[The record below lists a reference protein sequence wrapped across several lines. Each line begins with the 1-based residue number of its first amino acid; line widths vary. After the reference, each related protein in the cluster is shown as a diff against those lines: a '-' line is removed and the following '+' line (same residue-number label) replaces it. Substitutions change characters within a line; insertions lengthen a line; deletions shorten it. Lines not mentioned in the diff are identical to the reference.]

1 MSNLTDSKSPGG
13 DPAKVEAYA
22 DISHDAD
29 LDEKAKPSTYKADA
43 IEAEQ
48 AEHNMGVLEAVR
60 LYPMASLWAFIMST
74 TIIMESYCVFLMGSF
89 VAMDQFKDEFGVND
103 RNGVKQIE
111 ASWQSA
117 LQVGGPL
124 GAIIGVCIAGPITS
138 RIGYRW
144 ATISGLMLLNAFI
157 FVFYF
162 ANSLA
167 VMFVSQLLEGVPW
180 GIFIANAPAY
190 CSEIVP
196 MRLRAPATQMLQMF
210 WAIGAIIVGS
220 VCYVYESKHDSS
232 AYRFVPLSRLMI
244 PSLFVDETVPIALQW
259 MFPTPLAILLF
270 IAPESPW
277 WLVRKGR
284 LEEAAVAVRRLGRAS
299 AVTNVDESVA
309 MMRRTIELESSEK
322 EPGLVE
328 LFKGTDRYRTL
339 IVCGVYAAQNLTGNL
354 IANQAVYFFRQ
365 AGIDSNLAFAL
376 GLITSALQTVFVML
390 SWILTTYLGRRTIY
404 VWGSFINVI
413 FLIALGVAGS
423 VGDSTAASLAMASLG
438 LIVSVGFTLGPAPAS
453 WVIIAETSS
462 IRLRPLTTGIGRG
475 AYYVVNIPCIFLSTY
490 MLNSTG
496 VDLGGRCGYVWGATG
511 FVCFVVAFFFLPEMK
526 GRSFREIDIL
536 FRRRVPARQWKKTVV
551 DINDDE

>member
-1 MSNLTDSKSPGG
+1 MSNPVDSKPPGG

-22 DISHDAD
+22 EIDHSAD
-29 LDEKAKPSTYKADA
+29 LDEKAKPSEYKAAA
-43 IEAEQ
+43 IEAEN
-48 AEHNMGVLEAVR
+48 AEANMGVLEAVR

-74 TIIMESYCVFLMGSF
+74 TIIMESYCVFLMGAF
-89 VAMDQFKDEFGVND
+89 VAMDRFKKDFGVKDKYNVD
-103 RNGVKQIE
+103 QIE

-144 ATISGLMLLNAFI
+144 ATILGLMLLNAFI

-167 VMFVSQLLEGVPW
+167 LMFVSQLLEGVPW

-196 MRLRAPATQMLQMF
+196 MKLRAPATQMLQMF
-210 WAIGAIIVGS
+210 WAIGAIIVGG
-220 VCYVYESKHDSS
+220 VCYVYESKDDPS
-232 AYRFVPLSRLMI
+232 AYR
-244 PSLFVDETVPIALQW
+244 VPIALQW
-259 MFPTPLAILLF
+259 MFPTPLAILLYV
-270 IAPESPW
+270 APESPW

-284 LEEAAVAVRRLGRAS
+284 LEEAAVAVRRLGS
-299 AVTNVDESVA
+299 SELTNSEETVA
-309 MMRRTIELESSEK
+309 MMRRTIDLEKTEK
-322 EPGLVE
+322 EPSYAE
-328 LFKGTDRYRTL
+328 LFRGTDRYRTL

-365 AGIDSNLAFAL
+365 AGIDSQLAFAL

-404 VWGSFINVI
+404 VWGSLINVC
-413 FLIALGVAGS
+413 FLIALGIAGS
-423 VGDSTAASLAMASLG
+423 VGKSTAASLAMASLG

-453 WVIIAETSS
+453 WVIIAETSA
-462 IRLRPLTTGIGRG
+462 IRLRPLTTGIGRA

-490 MLNSTG
+490 MLNPTG
-496 VDLGGRCGYVWGATG
+496 VDLGGKCGYVWGGTG
-511 FVCFVVAFFFLPEMK
+511 FFCFAVAFFYLPEMK
-526 GRSFREIDIL
+526 GRSYREIDIL
-536 FRRRVPARQWKKTVV
+536 FKRRVPARKWTKTVI
-551 DINDDE
+551 DSNDDE